1 MTNTPFIIKTVEKL
15 GRVSIPKE
23 IRERFN
29 LLGKNHVEMSLEG
42 DTIVLTK
49 QTPGCFFCGIE
60 ANNATYRGKKI
71 CKECLGGLAKKSDD
85 VRGK

>member
-1 MTNTPFIIKTVEKL
+1 
-15 GRVSIPKE
+15 
-23 IRERFN
+23 
-29 LLGKNHVEMSLEG
+29 MSLEG

-71 CKECLGGLAKKSDD
+71 CKECLDELAKKSYD
-85 VRGK
+85 VRVE

>member
-1 MTNTPFIIKTVEKL
+1 MSNTPSIVRTVEKL
-15 GRVSIPKE
+15 GRVSIPIE
-23 IRERFN
+23 IKERFD

-71 CKECLGGLAKKSDD
+71 CKECLDELAKKSYD
-85 VRGK
+85 VRVE

>member
-1 MTNTPFIIKTVEKL
+1 MINTPFIIKTVEKL
-15 GRVSIPKE
+15 GRASIPKE

-71 CKECLGGLAKKSDD
+71 CKECLDELAKKSYD
-85 VRGK
+85 VRVE

>member
-1 MTNTPFIIKTVEKL
+1 MINTPFIIKTVEKL

-23 IRERFN
+23 ITQRFN

-71 CKECLGGLAKKSDD
+71 CKECLDELAKKSYD
-85 VRGK
+85 VRVE